1 MAAKIPRPEMRRLP
15 RAKPDGL
22 VAAVL
27 LSFLATA
34 GFFYVNI
41 MPALVAGL
49 VEGLHYSQREAGLVA
64 SANIYGAAFGAL
76 AAVFVIRHIRW
87 RPASVLLLLG
97 LVGIELISTMVHAA
111 PWMIAVR
118 FVDGSIGGLLIGI
131 AFGVIARTGVP
142 DRVFG
147 MLLVVQF
154 GLGGLGV
161 MVLPRLVPIFGVP
174 VLFLTLAFFSVVTL
188 VMVPFL
194 DDYPVEATLKVV
206 AGEPP
211 RGIAWRPLSLALL
224 AVFLFQAGNMALAAY
239 MIELGKGY
247 GLSTDYVSAILGV
260 AAWIG
265 AIGSLLVVAMGTRFG
280 RFFPLALALVLTVL
294 GNAAFH
300 FSASALIF
308 GAANVGTA
316 VTWAFIIPYLLGM
329 CAAFDTTGQAAAMGG
344 FASHMGLATGPFAAA
359 TLLGGANYPLLID
372 AAVAT
377 LFVSAVA
384 ALVPARILDRRGR
397 A

>member
-1 MAAKIPRPEMRRLP
+1 MAAETLRPRVRRFP
-15 RAKPDGL
+15 TAKPDGL

-49 VEGLHYSQREAGLVA
+49 VEGLHYSQRQAGLVA
-64 SANIYGAAFGAL
+64 SANIYGAALGAL
-76 AAVFVIRHIRW
+76 GAVFAVRHIRW

-97 LVGIELISTMVHAA
+97 LVVIEVMSTVVHTV
-111 PWMIAVR
+111 PWMIAIR

-174 VLFLTLAFFSVVTL
+174 VLFLTLALFSVVTL
-188 VMVPFL
+188 TMVPFL
-194 DDYPVEATLKVV
+194 DDYPVQKTQPVVV
-206 AGEPP
+206 ADPS
-211 RGIAWRPLSLALL
+211 RRIAWGPLSLALL

-247 GLSTDYVSAILGV
+247 GLNPDYVSTIIGI

-265 AIGSLLVVAMGTRFG
+265 AIGSLLVVAFGTRFG
-280 RFFPLALALVLTVL
+280 RFFPLAGALMLTVL

-316 VTWAFIIPYLLGM
+316 ITWAFIIPYLLGM
-329 CAAFDTTGQAAAMGG
+329 CAAFDTAGQSAAMGG
-344 FASHMGLATGPFAAA
+344 FASHMGLATGPFIAA
-359 TLLGGANYPLLID
+359 TVIGGANYPLLID
-372 AAVAT
+372 V
-377 LFVSAVA
+377 AVA
-384 ALVPARILDRRGR
+384 ALIVSTVAALAPARILDRVGR

>member
-1 MAAKIPRPEMRRLP
+1 MAAETLRPRVRRFP
-15 RAKPDGL
+15 TAKPDGL
-22 VAAVL
+22 LAAVL

-49 VEGLHYSQREAGLVA
+49 VDGLHYSQREAGLVA
-64 SANIYGAAFGAL
+64 SANIYGAALGAL
-76 AAVFVIRHIRW
+76 VAVFAIRHIRW

-97 LVGIELISTMVHAA
+97 LVAVELISTVIHAA
-111 PWMIAVR
+111 SWMITIR

-154 GLGGLGV
+154 GLGGLGA

-174 VLFLTLAFFSVVTL
+174 VLFLALALFSVVTL
-188 VMVPFL
+188 AMVPFL
-194 DDYPVEATLKVV
+194 DNYSVEPKQTVMSAD
-206 AGEPP
+206 PS
-211 RGIAWRPLSLALL
+211 RRIAWGPLSLALL

-247 GLSTDYVSAILGV
+247 GLSTDYVSTVIGI

-265 AIGSLLVVAMGTRFG
+265 TIGSLLVVAFGTRFG
-280 RFFPLALALVLTVL
+280 RFVPLAVALLLTVL

-308 GAANVGTA
+308 GVANVGTA
-316 VTWAFIIPYLLGM
+316 ITWAFIIPYLLGM
-329 CAAFDTTGQAAAMGG
+329 CAAFDSAGQTAAMGG
-344 FASHMGLATGPFAAA
+344 FASHMGLATGPFVAA
-359 TLLGGANYPLLID
+359 TLMGGANYPLLID
-372 AAVAT
+372 I
-377 LFVSAVA
+377 AVA
-384 ALVPARILDRRGR
+384 ALIVSAIAALAPARTLDRLSG

>member
-1 MAAKIPRPEMRRLP
+1 MAAEAPLPRPRRFP
-15 RAKPDGL
+15 SAKPDGL
-22 VAAVL
+22 LAAVL

-64 SANIYGAAFGAL
+64 SANIYGAALGAL
-76 AAVFVIRHIRW
+76 AAVFIIRHIRW
-87 RPASVLLLLG
+87 RPASVVLLLALIA
-97 LVGIELISTMVHAA
+97 IELTSTLVHAA
-111 PWMIAVR
+111 PWMIAIR

-131 AFGVIARTGVP
+131 AFGVIARTSVP

-161 MVLPRLVPIFGVP
+161 MVLPRLVPLFGVP
-174 VLFLTLAFFSVVTL
+174 VLFLALALFSIVTL
-188 VMVPFL
+188 GMVPFL
-194 DDYPVEATLKVV
+194 DDYPVQHAHK
-206 AGEPP
+206 AAAADPS
-211 RGIAWRPLSLALL
+211 RRIAWGPLGLALL
-224 AVFLFQAGNMALAAY
+224 AVFMFQAGNMALAAY

-247 GLSTDYVSAILGV
+247 GLNTDYVSTIIGI

-265 AIGSLLVVAMGTRFG
+265 AIGSLLVVAFGTRFG
-280 RFFPLALALVLTVL
+280 RFFPLAVALVLTVL

-300 FSASALIF
+300 FSASALVF

-316 VTWAFIIPYLLGM
+316 ITWAFIIPYLLGM
-329 CAAFDTTGQAAAMGG
+329 CAAFDSAGQTAAMGG
-344 FASHMGLATGPFAAA
+344 FASHMGLATGPFVGA
-359 TLLGGANYPLLID
+359 TLMGGADYPLLID
-372 AAVAT
+372 VAVAA
-377 LFVSAVA
+377 LIVSAVA
-384 ALVPARILDRRGR
+384 ALAPARILDRQGR
-397 A
+397 V

>member
-1 MAAKIPRPEMRRLP
+1 MAAETLPPRVRRFP
-15 RAKPDGL
+15 TAKPDGIL
-22 VAAVL
+22 AAVL

-49 VEGLHYSQREAGLVA
+49 VEGLHFSQREAGLVA
-64 SANIYGAAFGAL
+64 SANIYGAALGAL
-76 AAVFVIRHIRW
+76 AAVFTIRHIRW
-87 RPASVLLLLG
+87 RPASILLLLG
-97 LVGIELISTMVHAA
+97 LVAVELISTVVHAV
-111 PWMIAVR
+111 PWMITIR

-174 VLFLTLAFFSVVTL
+174 VLFLALALFSIVTLA
-188 VMVPFL
+188 MVPFL
-194 DDYPVEATLKVV
+194 DDYPVESKQTVMT
-206 AGEPP
+206 GNPS
-211 RGIAWRPLSLALL
+211 RRIAWGPLSLALL
-224 AVFLFQAGNMALAAY
+224 AVFMFQAGNMALAAY

-247 GLSTDYVSAILGV
+247 GLGTDYVSTIIGI

-265 AIGSLLVVAMGTRFG
+265 TIGSLLVVAFGTRFG
-280 RFFPLALALVLTVL
+280 RFVPLGVALVLTIL

-316 VTWAFIIPYLLGM
+316 ITWAFIIPYLLGM
-329 CAAFDTTGQAAAMGG
+329 CAAFDSAGQTAAMGG
-344 FASHMGLATGPFAAA
+344 FASHMGLATGPFVAA
-359 TLLGGANYPLLID
+359 TLMGGANYPLLID
-372 AAVAT
+372 IAVAA
-377 LFVSAVA
+377 LIVSAVA
-384 ALVPARILDRRGR
+384 ALAPARILDRLGR